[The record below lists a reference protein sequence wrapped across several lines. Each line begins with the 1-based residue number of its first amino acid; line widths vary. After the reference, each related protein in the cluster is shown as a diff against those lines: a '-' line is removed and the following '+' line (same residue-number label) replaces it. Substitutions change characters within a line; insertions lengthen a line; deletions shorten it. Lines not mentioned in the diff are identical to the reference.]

1 MTIKI
6 LFSANEENWKRYKA
20 PLQDALDDKSL
31 DYELGIT
38 IIPSEVDYII
48 YAPTSSLQD
57 FSPYTKL
64 KAVLNLWAGVEGV
77 TNNKT
82 LNVPLAR
89 MVDSGLTDG
98 MVEWVTGHTLRH
110 HLGIDKHIHGQD
122 GIWRSYVP
130 PLAKDRIITILGLG
144 TLGTACGIA
153 LKRLGFKNDIKNR
166 IDETSKYI
174 RPNEGT
180 VDYAYMFIPADGLYQ
195 DLLNSRVG
203 SLKIRSKE
211 LVSYAYQ
218 KKVMIVSPMSLFP
231 MLQITMKALNN
242 LKFEKS
248 IELVIKNVQNLS
260 DHLIT
265 YQTYHNKLGNTLNT
279 VVNHYNRTSDEFKKI
294 DKDVMKISE
303 GKFVTINNTIFIFML
318 NRCIKIKTIF
328 KTCRY

>member
-6 LFSANEENWKRYKA
+6 LFSANEENWKRYKT

-31 DYELGIT
+31 DYELGTNIT
-38 IIPSEVDYII
+38 PSEVDYII
-48 YAPTSSLQD
+48 YAPSSPLQD

-153 LKRLGFKNDIKNR
+153 LKRLGFNVR
-166 IDETSKYI
+166 
-174 RPNEGT
+174 GW
-180 VDYAYMFIPADGLYQ
+180 
-195 DLLNSRVG
+195 SR
-203 SLKIRSKE
+203 RE
-211 LVSYAYQ
+211 
-218 KKVMIVSPMSLFP
+218 KKVDGILCFYGDEQIDSSLMDADIVVLLLPDTPLT
-231 MLQITMKALNN
+231 QNILN
-242 LKFEKS
+242 
-248 IELVIKNVQNLS
+248 Q
-260 DHLIT
+260 H
-265 YQTYHNKLGNTLNT
+265 TLNLLKRGAFVLNPGRGPLIDDDALLAALETGQIEHATLDVFRIEPLPQNHQYWSNNKVT
-279 VVNHYNRTSDEFKKI
+279 VIPHKA
-294 DKDVMKISE
+294 SE
-303 GKFVTINNTIFIFML
+303 T
-318 NRCIKIKTIF
+318 RPKTASQVIAMNIG
-328 KTCRY
+328 RAENGQELLYLVDRENGY

>member
-48 YAPTSSLQD
+48 YAPSSPLQD

-153 LKRLGFKNDIKNR
+153 LKRLGFNVR
-166 IDETSKYI
+166 
-174 RPNEGT
+174 GW
-180 VDYAYMFIPADGLYQ
+180 
-195 DLLNSRVG
+195 SR
-203 SLKIRSKE
+203 RE
-211 LVSYAYQ
+211 
-218 KKVMIVSPMSLFP
+218 KKVDGILCFYGDEQIDSSLMDADIVVLLLPDTPLT
-231 MLQITMKALNN
+231 QNILN
-242 LKFEKS
+242 
-248 IELVIKNVQNLS
+248 Q
-260 DHLIT
+260 H
-265 YQTYHNKLGNTLNT
+265 TLNLLKRGAFVLNPGRGPLIDDDALLAALETGQIEHATLDVFRIEPLPQNHQYWSNNKVT
-279 VVNHYNRTSDEFKKI
+279 VIPHKA
-294 DKDVMKISE
+294 SE
-303 GKFVTINNTIFIFML
+303 T
-318 NRCIKIKTIF
+318 RPKTASQVIAMNIE
-328 KTCRY
+328 RAENGQELLYLVDRENGY

>member
-31 DYELGIT
+31 DYELGTNIT
-38 IIPSEVDYII
+38 PSEVDYII
-48 YAPTSSLQD
+48 YAPSSYLQD

-82 LNVPLAR
+82 LKVPLAR

-130 PLAKDRIITILGLG
+130 PLAKDRVITILGLG

-153 LKRLGFKNDIKNR
+153 LKRLGFNVR
-166 IDETSKYI
+166 
-174 RPNEGT
+174 GW
-180 VDYAYMFIPADGLYQ
+180 
-195 DLLNSRVG
+195 SR
-203 SLKIRSKE
+203 R
-211 LVSYAYQ
+211 
-218 KKVMIVSPMSLFP
+218 
-231 MLQITMKALNN
+231 
-242 LKFEKS
+242 EKS
-248 IELVIKNVQNLS
+248 VDGILCFYGDEQIDSSLMDADIVVLLLPDTPLTQNILNQ
-260 DHLIT
+260 H
-265 YQTYHNKLGNTLNT
+265 TLNLLKRGAFVLNPGRGPLIDDDALLAALDSGQIEHATLDVFRIEPLPQNHQYWSNNKVT
-279 VVNHYNRTSDEFKKI
+279 VIPHKA
-294 DKDVMKISE
+294 SE
-303 GKFVTINNTIFIFML
+303 T
-318 NRCIKIKTIF
+318 RPKTASQVIAMNIG
-328 KTCRY
+328 RAENGQELLYLVDRENGY

>member
-6 LFSANEENWKRYKA
+6 LFSANEENWRRYKA
-20 PLQDALDDKSL
+20 PLQDALDNKSL

-38 IIPSEVDYII
+38 ITPSEVDYII
-48 YAPTSSLQD
+48 YAPSSPLQD

-153 LKRLGFKNDIKNR
+153 LERLGFNVRGWSRREKRVDGILCFYGDDQIDSSLLDADI
-166 IDETSKYI
+166 
-174 RPNEGT
+174 
-180 VDYAYMFIPADGLYQ
+180 VV
-195 DLLNSRVG
+195 LLLPDTPLTQN
-203 SLKIRSKE
+203 I
-211 LVSYAYQ
+211 
-218 KKVMIVSPMSLFP
+218 
-231 MLQITMKALNN
+231 LN
-242 LKFEKS
+242 
-248 IELVIKNVQNLS
+248 Q
-260 DHLIT
+260 H
-265 YQTYHNKLGNTLNT
+265 TLNLLKRGAFVLNPGRGPLIDDDALLAALETGQIEHATLDVFRIEPLPQNHQYWSNNKVT
-279 VVNHYNRTSDEFKKI
+279 VIPHKA
-294 DKDVMKISE
+294 SE
-303 GKFVTINNTIFIFML
+303 T
-318 NRCIKIKTIF
+318 RPKTASQVIAMNIE
-328 KTCRY
+328 RAENGQELLYLVDRENGY

>member
-6 LFSANEENWKRYKA
+6 LFSANDENWKRYEA
-20 PLQDALDDKSL
+20 PLQDALDNKSL
-31 DYELGIT
+31 DYELGRTIT
-38 IIPSEVDYII
+38 PCEVDYII
-48 YAPTSSLQD
+48 YAPSSSLQD

-153 LKRLGFKNDIKNR
+153 LKRLGFNVRGWSRREKRVDGIICFYGDDQVDSSLMDADI
-166 IDETSKYI
+166 
-174 RPNEGT
+174 
-180 VDYAYMFIPADGLYQ
+180 VV
-195 DLLNSRVG
+195 LLLPDTPLTQN
-203 SLKIRSKE
+203 I
-211 LVSYAYQ
+211 
-218 KKVMIVSPMSLFP
+218 
-231 MLQITMKALNN
+231 LN
-242 LKFEKS
+242 
-248 IELVIKNVQNLS
+248 Q
-260 DHLIT
+260 H
-265 YQTYHNKLGNTLNT
+265 TLNLLKRGAFVLNPGRGPLIDDDALLAALETGQIEHATLDVFRIEPLPQNHQYWSNNKVT
-279 VVNHYNRTSDEFKKI
+279 VIPHKA
-294 DKDVMKISE
+294 SE
-303 GKFVTINNTIFIFML
+303 T
-318 NRCIKIKTIF
+318 RPKTASQVIAMNIE
-328 KTCRY
+328 RAENGQELLYLVDRENGY

>member
-6 LFSANEENWKRYKA
+6 LFSANDENWKRYKA
-20 PLQDALDDKSL
+20 PLQDALDNKSL
-31 DYELGIT
+31 DYELGRTIT
-38 IIPSEVDYII
+38 PCEVDYII
-48 YAPTSSLQD
+48 YAPSSSLQD

-153 LKRLGFKNDIKNR
+153 LKRLGFNVRGWSRREKRVDGIICFYGDDQVDSSLMDADI
-166 IDETSKYI
+166 
-174 RPNEGT
+174 
-180 VDYAYMFIPADGLYQ
+180 VV
-195 DLLNSRVG
+195 LLLPDTPLTQN
-203 SLKIRSKE
+203 I
-211 LVSYAYQ
+211 
-218 KKVMIVSPMSLFP
+218 
-231 MLQITMKALNN
+231 LN
-242 LKFEKS
+242 
-248 IELVIKNVQNLS
+248 Q
-260 DHLIT
+260 H
-265 YQTYHNKLGNTLNT
+265 TLNLLKRGAFVLNPGRGPLIDDDALLAALDSGQIEHATLDVFRIEPLPQNHQYWSNNKVT
-279 VVNHYNRTSDEFKKI
+279 VIPHKA
-294 DKDVMKISE
+294 SE
-303 GKFVTINNTIFIFML
+303 T
-318 NRCIKIKTIF
+318 RPKTASQVIAMNIE
-328 KTCRY
+328 RAENGQELLYLVDRENGY

>member
-6 LFSANEENWKRYKA
+6 LFSANEENWRRYKA

-38 IIPSEVDYII
+38 ITPSEVDYII
-48 YAPTSSLQD
+48 YAPSSPLQD

-153 LKRLGFKNDIKNR
+153 LERLGFNVRGWSRKEKRVDGILCFYGDDQIDSSLLDADI
-166 IDETSKYI
+166 
-174 RPNEGT
+174 
-180 VDYAYMFIPADGLYQ
+180 VV
-195 DLLNSRVG
+195 LLLPDTPLTQN
-203 SLKIRSKE
+203 I
-211 LVSYAYQ
+211 
-218 KKVMIVSPMSLFP
+218 
-231 MLQITMKALNN
+231 LN
-242 LKFEKS
+242 
-248 IELVIKNVQNLS
+248 Q
-260 DHLIT
+260 H
-265 YQTYHNKLGNTLNT
+265 TLNLLKRGAFVLNPGRGPLIDDDALLAALETGQIEHATLDVFRIEPLPKNHQYWSNNKVT
-279 VVNHYNRTSDEFKKI
+279 VIPHKA
-294 DKDVMKISE
+294 SE
-303 GKFVTINNTIFIFML
+303 T
-318 NRCIKIKTIF
+318 RPKTASQVIAMNIE
-328 KTCRY
+328 RAENGQELLYLVDRENGY

>member
-6 LFSANEENWKRYKA
+6 LFSANEENWRRYKA
-20 PLQDALDDKSL
+20 PLQNALDDKSL

-38 IIPSEVDYII
+38 ITPSEVDYII

-153 LKRLGFKNDIKNR
+153 LERLGFNVRGWSRREKRVDGILCFYGDDQIDSSLLDADI
-166 IDETSKYI
+166 
-174 RPNEGT
+174 
-180 VDYAYMFIPADGLYQ
+180 VV
-195 DLLNSRVG
+195 LLLPDTPLTQN
-203 SLKIRSKE
+203 I
-211 LVSYAYQ
+211 
-218 KKVMIVSPMSLFP
+218 
-231 MLQITMKALNN
+231 LN
-242 LKFEKS
+242 
-248 IELVIKNVQNLS
+248 Q
-260 DHLIT
+260 H
-265 YQTYHNKLGNTLNT
+265 TLNLLKRGAFVLNPGRGPLIDDDALLAALETGQIEHATLDVFRIEPLPKNHQYWSNNKVT
-279 VVNHYNRTSDEFKKI
+279 VIPHKA
-294 DKDVMKISE
+294 SE
-303 GKFVTINNTIFIFML
+303 T
-318 NRCIKIKTIF
+318 RPKTASQVIAMNIE
-328 KTCRY
+328 RAENGQELLYLVDRENGY

>member
-6 LFSANEENWKRYKA
+6 LFSANEENWRRYKA

-38 IIPSEVDYII
+38 ITPSEVDYII

-57 FSPYTKL
+57 FSSYTKL

-130 PLAKDRIITILGLG
+130 PLAKDRVITILGLG

-153 LKRLGFKNDIKNR
+153 LKRLGFNVRGWSRREKRVDGIQCFYGDEQIDSSLMDADI
-166 IDETSKYI
+166 
-174 RPNEGT
+174 
-180 VDYAYMFIPADGLYQ
+180 VA
-195 DLLNSRVG
+195 LLLPDTPLTQN
-203 SLKIRSKE
+203 I
-211 LVSYAYQ
+211 
-218 KKVMIVSPMSLFP
+218 
-231 MLQITMKALNN
+231 LN
-242 LKFEKS
+242 K
-248 IELVIKNVQNLS
+248 
-260 DHLIT
+260 H
-265 YQTYHNKLGNTLNT
+265 TLNLLKRGAFVLNPGRGPLIDDDALLAALDSGQIEHATLDVFRIEPLPQNHQYWSNNKVT
-279 VVNHYNRTSDEFKKI
+279 VIPHKA
-294 DKDVMKISE
+294 SE
-303 GKFVTINNTIFIFML
+303 T
-318 NRCIKIKTIF
+318 RPKTASQVIAMNIE
-328 KTCRY
+328 RAENGQELLYLVDRENGY

>member
-38 IIPSEVDYII
+38 ITPSEVDYII

-153 LKRLGFKNDIKNR
+153 LERLGFNVRGWSRREKRVDGILCFYGDDQIDSSLLDADI
-166 IDETSKYI
+166 
-174 RPNEGT
+174 
-180 VDYAYMFIPADGLYQ
+180 VV
-195 DLLNSRVG
+195 LLLPDTPLTQN
-203 SLKIRSKE
+203 I
-211 LVSYAYQ
+211 
-218 KKVMIVSPMSLFP
+218 
-231 MLQITMKALNN
+231 LN
-242 LKFEKS
+242 
-248 IELVIKNVQNLS
+248 Q
-260 DHLIT
+260 H
-265 YQTYHNKLGNTLNT
+265 TLNLLKRGAFVLNPGRGPLIDDDALLAALETGQIEHATLDVFRIEPLPQNHQYWSNNKVT
-279 VVNHYNRTSDEFKKI
+279 VIPHKA
-294 DKDVMKISE
+294 SE
-303 GKFVTINNTIFIFML
+303 T
-318 NRCIKIKTIF
+318 RPKTASQVIAMNIG
-328 KTCRY
+328 RAENGQELLYLVDRENGY

>member
-31 DYELGIT
+31 DYELGTTIT
-38 IIPSEVDYII
+38 PSEVDYIV
-48 YAPTSSLQD
+48 YAPSSSMQD

-153 LKRLGFKNDIKNR
+153 LKRLGFNVRGWSRREKRVDGILCFYGDAQIDSSLMDADI
-166 IDETSKYI
+166 
-174 RPNEGT
+174 
-180 VDYAYMFIPADGLYQ
+180 VV
-195 DLLNSRVG
+195 LLLPDTPLTQN
-203 SLKIRSKE
+203 I
-211 LVSYAYQ
+211 
-218 KKVMIVSPMSLFP
+218 
-231 MLQITMKALNN
+231 LN
-242 LKFEKS
+242 
-248 IELVIKNVQNLS
+248 Q
-260 DHLIT
+260 H
-265 YQTYHNKLGNTLNT
+265 TLNLLKRGAFVLNPGRGPLIDDDALLVALDSGQIEHATLDVFRIEPLPQNHQYWSNNKVT
-279 VVNHYNRTSDEFKKI
+279 VIPHKA
-294 DKDVMKISE
+294 SE
-303 GKFVTINNTIFIFML
+303 T
-318 NRCIKIKTIF
+318 RPKTASQVIAMNIE
-328 KTCRY
+328 RAENGQELLYLVDRENGY

>member
-6 LFSANEENWKRYKA
+6 LFSANEENWRRYKA

-48 YAPTSSLQD
+48 YAPSSPLQD

-153 LKRLGFKNDIKNR
+153 LERLGFNVRGWSRREKRVDGILCFYGDDQIDSSLLDADI
-166 IDETSKYI
+166 
-174 RPNEGT
+174 
-180 VDYAYMFIPADGLYQ
+180 VV
-195 DLLNSRVG
+195 LLLPDTPLTQN
-203 SLKIRSKE
+203 I
-211 LVSYAYQ
+211 
-218 KKVMIVSPMSLFP
+218 
-231 MLQITMKALNN
+231 LN
-242 LKFEKS
+242 
-248 IELVIKNVQNLS
+248 Q
-260 DHLIT
+260 H
-265 YQTYHNKLGNTLNT
+265 TLNLLKRGAFVLNPGRGPLIDDDALLAALETGQIEHATLDVFRIEPLPKNHQYWSNNKVT
-279 VVNHYNRTSDEFKKI
+279 VIPHKA
-294 DKDVMKISE
+294 SE
-303 GKFVTINNTIFIFML
+303 T
-318 NRCIKIKTIF
+318 RPKTASQVIAMNIE
-328 KTCRY
+328 RAENGQELLYLVDRENGY

>member
-31 DYELGIT
+31 DYELGTTIT
-38 IIPSEVDYII
+38 PSEVDYII
-48 YAPTSSLQD
+48 YAPSSYLQD

-82 LNVPLAR
+82 LKVPLAR

-130 PLAKDRIITILGLG
+130 PLAKDRVITILGLG

-153 LKRLGFKNDIKNR
+153 LKRLGFNVR
-166 IDETSKYI
+166 
-174 RPNEGT
+174 GW
-180 VDYAYMFIPADGLYQ
+180 
-195 DLLNSRVG
+195 SR
-203 SLKIRSKE
+203 R
-211 LVSYAYQ
+211 
-218 KKVMIVSPMSLFP
+218 
-231 MLQITMKALNN
+231 
-242 LKFEKS
+242 EKS
-248 IELVIKNVQNLS
+248 VDGILCFYGDEQIDSSLMDADIVVLLLPDTPLTQNILNQ
-260 DHLIT
+260 H
-265 YQTYHNKLGNTLNT
+265 TLNLLKRGAFVLNPGRGPLIDDDALLVALDSGQIEHATLDVFRIEPLPKNHQYWSNNKVT
-279 VVNHYNRTSDEFKKI
+279 VTPHKA
-294 DKDVMKISE
+294 SE
-303 GKFVTINNTIFIFML
+303 TRPITASQVIAMN
-318 NRCIKIKTIF
+318 IKRAENGQKLLYLVD
-328 KTCRY
+328 RENGY

>member
-6 LFSANEENWKRYKA
+6 LFSANDENWKRYKA
-20 PLQDALDDKSL
+20 PLQDALDNKSL
-31 DYELGIT
+31 DYELGRTIT
-38 IIPSEVDYII
+38 PCEVDYII
-48 YAPTSSLQD
+48 YAPSSSLQD

-153 LKRLGFKNDIKNR
+153 LKRLGFNVRGWSRREKRVDGIICFYGDDQVDSSLMDADI
-166 IDETSKYI
+166 
-174 RPNEGT
+174 
-180 VDYAYMFIPADGLYQ
+180 VV
-195 DLLNSRVG
+195 LLLPDTPLTQN
-203 SLKIRSKE
+203 I
-211 LVSYAYQ
+211 
-218 KKVMIVSPMSLFP
+218 
-231 MLQITMKALNN
+231 LN
-242 LKFEKS
+242 
-248 IELVIKNVQNLS
+248 Q
-260 DHLIT
+260 H
-265 YQTYHNKLGNTLNT
+265 TLNLLKRGAFVLNPGRGPLIDDDALLAALETGQIEHATLDVFRIEPLPQNHQYWSNNKVT
-279 VVNHYNRTSDEFKKI
+279 VIPHKA
-294 DKDVMKISE
+294 SE
-303 GKFVTINNTIFIFML
+303 T
-318 NRCIKIKTIF
+318 RPKTASQVIAMNIERAENGQELLYLVDR
-328 KTCRY
+328 KNGY

>member
-6 LFSANEENWKRYKA
+6 LFSANEENWRRYKA

-38 IIPSEVDYII
+38 ITPSEVDYII

-153 LKRLGFKNDIKNR
+153 LERLGFNVRGWSRREKRVDGILCFYGDDQIDSSLLDADI
-166 IDETSKYI
+166 
-174 RPNEGT
+174 
-180 VDYAYMFIPADGLYQ
+180 VV
-195 DLLNSRVG
+195 LLLPDTPLTQN
-203 SLKIRSKE
+203 I
-211 LVSYAYQ
+211 
-218 KKVMIVSPMSLFP
+218 
-231 MLQITMKALNN
+231 LN
-242 LKFEKS
+242 
-248 IELVIKNVQNLS
+248 Q
-260 DHLIT
+260 H
-265 YQTYHNKLGNTLNT
+265 TLNLLKRGAFVLNPGRRRLIDDDALMAALETGQIEHATLDVFRIEPLPKNHQYWSNNKVT
-279 VVNHYNRTSDEFKKI
+279 VIPHKA
-294 DKDVMKISE
+294 SE
-303 GKFVTINNTIFIFML
+303 T
-318 NRCIKIKTIF
+318 RPKTASQVIAMNIE
-328 KTCRY
+328 RAENGQELLYLVDRENGY

>member
-6 LFSANEENWKRYKA
+6 LFSANEENWRRYKA

-38 IIPSEVDYII
+38 ITPSEVDYII

-153 LKRLGFKNDIKNR
+153 LKRLGFNVRGWSRREKRVDGILCFYGDDQIDSSLLDADI
-166 IDETSKYI
+166 
-174 RPNEGT
+174 
-180 VDYAYMFIPADGLYQ
+180 VV
-195 DLLNSRVG
+195 LLLPDTPLTQN
-203 SLKIRSKE
+203 I
-211 LVSYAYQ
+211 
-218 KKVMIVSPMSLFP
+218 
-231 MLQITMKALNN
+231 LN
-242 LKFEKS
+242 
-248 IELVIKNVQNLS
+248 Q
-260 DHLIT
+260 H
-265 YQTYHNKLGNTLNT
+265 TLNLLKRGAFVLNPGRGPLIDDDALLAALETGQIEHATLDVFRIEPLPKNHQYWSNNKVT
-279 VVNHYNRTSDEFKKI
+279 VIPHKA
-294 DKDVMKISE
+294 SE
-303 GKFVTINNTIFIFML
+303 T
-318 NRCIKIKTIF
+318 RPKTASQVIAMNIE
-328 KTCRY
+328 RAENGQELLYLVDRENGY

>member
-6 LFSANEENWKRYKA
+6 LFSANEENWRRYKA
-20 PLQDALDDKSL
+20 PLQDALDNKSL

-38 IIPSEVDYII
+38 ITPSEVDYII

-89 MVDSGLTDG
+89 MVDSGLTNG

-130 PLAKDRIITILGLG
+130 PLAKDRVITILGLG

-153 LKRLGFKNDIKNR
+153 LERLGFNVRGWSRKEKRVDGILCFYGDDQIDSSLLDADI
-166 IDETSKYI
+166 
-174 RPNEGT
+174 
-180 VDYAYMFIPADGLYQ
+180 VV
-195 DLLNSRVG
+195 LLLPDTPLTQN
-203 SLKIRSKE
+203 I
-211 LVSYAYQ
+211 
-218 KKVMIVSPMSLFP
+218 
-231 MLQITMKALNN
+231 LN
-242 LKFEKS
+242 
-248 IELVIKNVQNLS
+248 Q
-260 DHLIT
+260 H
-265 YQTYHNKLGNTLNT
+265 TLNLLKRGAFVLNPGRGPLIDDDALLAALETGQIEHATLDVFRIEPLPKNHQYWSNNKVT
-279 VVNHYNRTSDEFKKI
+279 VIPHKA
-294 DKDVMKISE
+294 SE
-303 GKFVTINNTIFIFML
+303 T
-318 NRCIKIKTIF
+318 RPKTASQVIAMNIE
-328 KTCRY
+328 RAENGQELLYLVDRENGY

>member
-31 DYELGIT
+31 HYELGIT

-48 YAPTSSLQD
+48 YAPSSPLQD

-82 LNVPLAR
+82 LKVPLAR

-153 LKRLGFKNDIKNR
+153 LKRLGFNVR
-166 IDETSKYI
+166 
-174 RPNEGT
+174 GW
-180 VDYAYMFIPADGLYQ
+180 
-195 DLLNSRVG
+195 SR
-203 SLKIRSKE
+203 RE
-211 LVSYAYQ
+211 
-218 KKVMIVSPMSLFP
+218 KKVDGILCFYGDEQIDSSLMDADIVVLLLPDTPLT
-231 MLQITMKALNN
+231 QNILN
-242 LKFEKS
+242 
-248 IELVIKNVQNLS
+248 Q
-260 DHLIT
+260 H
-265 YQTYHNKLGNTLNT
+265 TLNLLKRGAFVLNPGRGPLIDDDALLAALETGQIEHATLDVFRIEPLPQNHQYWSNNKVT
-279 VVNHYNRTSDEFKKI
+279 VTPHKA
-294 DKDVMKISE
+294 SE
-303 GKFVTINNTIFIFML
+303 T
-318 NRCIKIKTIF
+318 RPKTASQVIAMNIE
-328 KTCRY
+328 RAENGQELLYLVDRENGY

>member
-31 DYELGIT
+31 DYELGTTIT
-38 IIPSEVDYII
+38 PSEVDYIV
-48 YAPTSSLQD
+48 YAPSSSLQD
-57 FSPYTKL
+57 FSPYAKL

-82 LNVPLAR
+82 LKVPLAR

-153 LKRLGFKNDIKNR
+153 LKRLGFNVRGWSRREKRVDDILCFYGDEQ
-166 IDETSKYI
+166 IDSSLM
-174 RPNEGT
+174 
-180 VDYAYMFIPADGLYQ
+180 DADIVV
-195 DLLNSRVG
+195 LLLPDTPLTQN
-203 SLKIRSKE
+203 I
-211 LVSYAYQ
+211 
-218 KKVMIVSPMSLFP
+218 
-231 MLQITMKALNN
+231 LN
-242 LKFEKS
+242 K
-248 IELVIKNVQNLS
+248 
-260 DHLIT
+260 H
-265 YQTYHNKLGNTLNT
+265 TLNLLKRGAFVLNPGRGPLIDDDALLAALETGQIEHATLDVFRIEPLPQNHQYWSNNKVT
-279 VVNHYNRTSDEFKKI
+279 VIPHKA
-294 DKDVMKISE
+294 SE
-303 GKFVTINNTIFIFML
+303 T
-318 NRCIKIKTIF
+318 RPKTASQVIAMNIG
-328 KTCRY
+328 RAENGQELLYLVDRENGY

>member
-6 LFSANEENWKRYKA
+6 LFSANEENWRRYKA

-38 IIPSEVDYII
+38 ITPSEVDYII

-153 LKRLGFKNDIKNR
+153 LERLGFNVRGWSRREKRVDGILCFYGDDQIDSSLLDADI
-166 IDETSKYI
+166 
-174 RPNEGT
+174 
-180 VDYAYMFIPADGLYQ
+180 VV
-195 DLLNSRVG
+195 LLLPDTPLTQN
-203 SLKIRSKE
+203 I
-211 LVSYAYQ
+211 
-218 KKVMIVSPMSLFP
+218 
-231 MLQITMKALNN
+231 LN
-242 LKFEKS
+242 
-248 IELVIKNVQNLS
+248 Q
-260 DHLIT
+260 H
-265 YQTYHNKLGNTLNT
+265 TLNLLKKGAFVLNPGRGPLIDDDALLAALETGQIEHATLDVFRIEPLPKNHQYWSNNKVT
-279 VVNHYNRTSDEFKKI
+279 VIPHKA
-294 DKDVMKISE
+294 SE
-303 GKFVTINNTIFIFML
+303 T
-318 NRCIKIKTIF
+318 RPKTASQVIAMNIE
-328 KTCRY
+328 RAENGQELLYLVDRENGY

>member
-31 DYELGIT
+31 DYELGTNIT
-38 IIPSEVDYII
+38 PSEVDYII
-48 YAPTSSLQD
+48 YAPSSSLQD

-82 LNVPLAR
+82 LKVPLAR

-130 PLAKDRIITILGLG
+130 PLAKDRVITILGLG

-153 LKRLGFKNDIKNR
+153 LKRLGFNVRGWSRREKRVDGILCFYGDDQIDSSLMDADI
-166 IDETSKYI
+166 
-174 RPNEGT
+174 
-180 VDYAYMFIPADGLYQ
+180 VV
-195 DLLNSRVG
+195 LLLPDTPLTQN
-203 SLKIRSKE
+203 I
-211 LVSYAYQ
+211 
-218 KKVMIVSPMSLFP
+218 
-231 MLQITMKALNN
+231 LN
-242 LKFEKS
+242 
-248 IELVIKNVQNLS
+248 Q
-260 DHLIT
+260 H
-265 YQTYHNKLGNTLNT
+265 TLNLLKRGAFVLNPGRGPLIDDDALLVALDSGQIEHATLDVFRIEPLPKNHQYWSNNKVT
-279 VVNHYNRTSDEFKKI
+279 VTPHKA
-294 DKDVMKISE
+294 SE
-303 GKFVTINNTIFIFML
+303 TRPITASQVIAMN
-318 NRCIKIKTIF
+318 IKRAENGQKLLYLVD
-328 KTCRY
+328 RENGY

>member
-6 LFSANEENWKRYKA
+6 LFSANDENWKRYKA
-20 PLQDALDDKSL
+20 PLQDALDNKSL
-31 DYELGIT
+31 NYELGRTIT
-38 IIPSEVDYII
+38 PCEVDYII
-48 YAPTSSLQD
+48 YAPSSSLQD

-153 LKRLGFKNDIKNR
+153 LKRLGFNVRGWSRREKRVDGIICFYGDDQVDSSLMDADI
-166 IDETSKYI
+166 
-174 RPNEGT
+174 
-180 VDYAYMFIPADGLYQ
+180 VV
-195 DLLNSRVG
+195 LLLPDTPLTQN
-203 SLKIRSKE
+203 I
-211 LVSYAYQ
+211 
-218 KKVMIVSPMSLFP
+218 
-231 MLQITMKALNN
+231 LN
-242 LKFEKS
+242 
-248 IELVIKNVQNLS
+248 Q
-260 DHLIT
+260 H
-265 YQTYHNKLGNTLNT
+265 TLNLLKRGAFVLNPGRGPLIDDDALLAALETGQIEHATLDVFRIEPLPQNHQYWSNNKVT
-279 VVNHYNRTSDEFKKI
+279 VIPHKA
-294 DKDVMKISE
+294 SE
-303 GKFVTINNTIFIFML
+303 T
-318 NRCIKIKTIF
+318 RPKTASQVIAMNIE
-328 KTCRY
+328 RAENGQELLYLVDRENGY

>member
-6 LFSANEENWKRYKA
+6 LFSANEENWRRYKA
-20 PLQDALDDKSL
+20 PLQDALDDKSV

-38 IIPSEVDYII
+38 ITPSEVDYII
-48 YAPTSSLQD
+48 YAPSSPLQD

-153 LKRLGFKNDIKNR
+153 LERLGFNVRGWSRREKRVDGILCFYGDDQIDSSLLDADI
-166 IDETSKYI
+166 
-174 RPNEGT
+174 
-180 VDYAYMFIPADGLYQ
+180 VV
-195 DLLNSRVG
+195 LLLPDTPLTQN
-203 SLKIRSKE
+203 I
-211 LVSYAYQ
+211 
-218 KKVMIVSPMSLFP
+218 
-231 MLQITMKALNN
+231 LN
-242 LKFEKS
+242 
-248 IELVIKNVQNLS
+248 Q
-260 DHLIT
+260 H
-265 YQTYHNKLGNTLNT
+265 TLNLLKRGAFVLNPGRGPLIDDDALLAALETGQIEHATLDVFRIEPLPQNHQYWSNNKVT
-279 VVNHYNRTSDEFKKI
+279 VIPHKA
-294 DKDVMKISE
+294 SE
-303 GKFVTINNTIFIFML
+303 T
-318 NRCIKIKTIF
+318 RPKTASQVIAMNIE
-328 KTCRY
+328 RAENGQELLYLVDRENGY

>member
-31 DYELGIT
+31 DYELGTTIT
-38 IIPSEVDYII
+38 PSEVDYIV
-48 YAPTSSLQD
+48 YAPSSSLQD

-82 LNVPLAR
+82 LKVPLAR

-130 PLAKDRIITILGLG
+130 PLAKDRVITILGLG

-153 LKRLGFKNDIKNR
+153 LKRLGFNVRGWSRREKRVDGILCFYGDEQIDSSLMDADI
-166 IDETSKYI
+166 
-174 RPNEGT
+174 
-180 VDYAYMFIPADGLYQ
+180 VV
-195 DLLNSRVG
+195 LLLPDTPLTQN
-203 SLKIRSKE
+203 I
-211 LVSYAYQ
+211 
-218 KKVMIVSPMSLFP
+218 
-231 MLQITMKALNN
+231 LN
-242 LKFEKS
+242 
-248 IELVIKNVQNLS
+248 Q
-260 DHLIT
+260 H
-265 YQTYHNKLGNTLNT
+265 TLNLLKRGAFVLNPGRGPLIDDDALLAALDSGQIEHATLDVFRIEPLPQNHQYWSNNKVT
-279 VVNHYNRTSDEFKKI
+279 VIPHKA
-294 DKDVMKISE
+294 SE
-303 GKFVTINNTIFIFML
+303 T
-318 NRCIKIKTIF
+318 RPKTASQVIAMNIE
-328 KTCRY
+328 RAENGQELLYLVDRENGY